1 MFRKVLHDILQRTDG
16 CLGVLIMGFDGIPV
30 EEIWRDEVPDP
41 DLEITVA
48 ECSSLVVAA
57 SRANRGGKLGRLTEM
72 TISGESKAFIVR
84 LMSKEYFVAMI
95 LRSDGSFG
103 RGRYELMRASMI
115 LEPQFVRL

>member
-1 MFRKVLHDILQRTDG
+1 MFRKVLHEILQRTDG

-30 EEIWRDEVPDP
+30 EEIWGDGLPDP

-72 TISGESKAFIVR
+72 TISGENKSFIVR
-84 LMSKEYFVAMI
+84 LMSKEYFIAMI
-95 LRSDGSFG
+95 LTSEVSFG
-103 RGRYELMRASMI
+103 RGRYELARAGLV
-115 LEPQFVRL
+115 LEPEFVH

>member
-30 EEIWRDEVPDP
+30 EDVWREGMPDP

-57 SRANRGGKLGRLTEM
+57 SRANRGGKLGRLREM
-72 TISGESKAFIVR
+72 TISGEKKAFIVR
-84 LMSKEYFVAMI
+84 LMSKEYFIAMI
-95 LRSDGSFG
+95 LTSEGSFG
-103 RGRYELMRASMI
+103 RGRYELARAGLI
-115 LEPQFVRL
+115 LEQEFAHQ